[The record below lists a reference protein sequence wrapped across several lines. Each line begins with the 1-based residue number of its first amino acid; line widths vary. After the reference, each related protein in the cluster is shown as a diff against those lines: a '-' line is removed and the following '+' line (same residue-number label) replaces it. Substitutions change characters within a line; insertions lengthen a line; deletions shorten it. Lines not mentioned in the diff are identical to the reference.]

1 MLEDFLGGAIAMGFA
16 VAALFFLK
24 FWHRTREKLFLA
36 FSGSFLLL
44 AVTQALLT
52 LSGVPTEE
60 RSQLYLL
67 RLMAFLSVA
76 VPLAIYAIFGVVGFL
91 RATDETDARVS
102 RSLRV
107 AHEHASKVMAT
118 SEAVA
123 EKAFS
128 LVNGKKPQDLR
139 SIEAFLHEELRKRS
153 VDQPQIQS
161 I

>member
-67 RLMAFLSVA
+67 RLMAFLLLLGA
-76 VPLAIYAIFGVVGFL
+76 MWWQN
-91 RATDETDARVS
+91 RR
-102 RSLRV
+102 
-107 AHEHASKVMAT
+107 
-118 SEAVA
+118 
-123 EKAFS
+123 
-128 LVNGKKPQDLR
+128 GKNAP
-139 SIEAFLHEELRKRS
+139 
-153 VDQPQIQS
+153 
-161 I
+161 